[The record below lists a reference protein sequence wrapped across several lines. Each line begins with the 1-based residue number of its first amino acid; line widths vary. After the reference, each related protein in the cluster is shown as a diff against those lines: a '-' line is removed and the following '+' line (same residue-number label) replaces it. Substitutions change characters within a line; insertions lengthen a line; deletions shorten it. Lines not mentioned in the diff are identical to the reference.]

1 MAPTRYGAPSGYRVR
16 AGSLL
21 PPELP
26 SPPEQPEQR
35 RGRSRHRSLPRQ
47 FTALATGRG
56 AAGILSAAWL
66 VVAARALAPAA
77 FGNLAILLAVG
88 SMGGVLSDLGQQ
100 TALAHATA
108 EASVLARP
116 LLLSVIRRRLIQS
129 MAAIAAIVV
138 LYGVASSHST
148 LLVPLLFTG
157 SIVGTVIY
165 STEIAAL
172 TAIGRAH
179 VDGANEA
186 MSRLGV
192 LVVGWWWLHHGGGLF
207 AAVSVYVAAD
217 LASAVVVSLVVRR
230 HWSTSTSTSTANP
243 IGNDRRFRIRN
254 TAPLAFALTAA
265 VVYARVDTW
274 LLGQMQGS
282 VLAGHYA
289 AADKILDA
297 VLLAPAA
304 LGALSIAQVSPLPSG
319 RRWKRIELL
328 AGLAVGLAVLPALA
342 IGLFANRVIGGLFGA
357 GFRSTG
363 PVLVVLLIS
372 VVPGAVVAACSPIT
386 AVLARW
392 SFAAAMAGG
401 LVVNVALNVALIP
414 HFRAEGAAWVNLAS
428 EALLAAWMLVLLARE
443 TRTRPTG

>member
-1 MAPTRYGAPSGYRVR
+1 
-16 AGSLL
+16 LL
-21 PPELP
+21 PPDLP
-26 SPPEQPEQR
+26 SPPEQPEQPEQR
-35 RGRSRHRSLPRQ
+35 RGRPWRSSLPGQ

-108 EASVLARP
+108 EASVLDRP
-116 LLLSVIRRRLIQS
+116 LLLYVIRRRLIQS

-148 LLVPLLFTG
+148 LLIPLLFAG

-217 LASAVVVSLVVRR
+217 LVSAVVVSLIVRR
-230 HWSTSTSTSTANP
+230 HWSTSNR

-319 RRWKRIELL
+319 QRRKRIELL
-328 AGLAVGLAVLPALA
+328 VGLAVGLGVIPALV
-342 IGLFANRVIGGLFGA
+342 IGLFANQVIGGLFGP

-372 VVPGAVVAACSPIT
+372 VVPAAVVSACSPIT

-414 HFRAEGAAWVNLAS
+414 HFHAEGAAWVNLAS
-428 EALLAAWMLVLLARE
+428 EALLAAWMLALLARE
-443 TRTRPTG
+443 TRARPTS